1 MIQKKAV
8 KMMKKNIK
16 FEVVSHDK
24 IAQMRQEN
32 DSKLFKLNA
41 VQLPESELKDAE
53 KALELIPV
61 TNKMYLRLQHKL
73 EVAKEKE
80 ERKKREQELNIR
92 LARIRDH
99 QHEQDDE
106 LYF

>member
-99 QHEQDDE
+99 QQEQDDE

>member
-73 EVAKEKE
+73 DVSKEKE

-99 QHEQDDE
+99 QREQDDE

>member
-1 MIQKKAV
+1 
-8 KMMKKNIK
+8 MKVVIVMKNIK

-41 VQLPESELKDAE
+41 VQLPESGLKDAE
-53 KALELIPV
+53 RALNLIPV
-61 TNKMYLRLQHKL
+61 TNKMYRKYEHKL
-73 EVAKEKE
+73 EIAKEKE

-92 LARIRDH
+92 LARIQQ
-99 QHEQDDE
+99 QHTKENE
-106 LYF
+106 LDF

>member
-41 VQLPESELKDAE
+41 VQLSESELKDAE

-61 TNKMYLRLQHKL
+61 TNKMYLRLQHQL

-92 LARIRDH
+92 LTRIRDH